1 MRHRK
6 KGRRL
11 GRSSSHR
18 KALMKNL
25 ATCLFLTERDDMFY
39 EGLVQADGVTAVKP
53 PKYKGRITTTLHKAK
68 EVRPLVEKC
77 ITLAKK
83 ALPHMEAAEKLNTT
97 AERGTDAWK
106 QWREGEGWQKW
117 NAAIAPAIN
126 YRRRAFA
133 LLGDKEAVSILFED
147 VAPRFV
153 DRDGGYTRILKLA
166 GVRLGDAG
174 VQGILEFVGKNDR
187 VKAKSAVKPAFAA
200 PEEAPAEE
208 EKPEAPAEEPAE
220 EETPKEE
227 AVAEKAPA
235 EETPAEETPAE
246 ETPAE
251 EAPAEEESAEE

>member
-1 MRHRK
+1 
-6 KGRRL
+6 
-11 GRSSSHR
+11 
-18 KALMKNL
+18 MKNL
-25 ATCLFLTERDDMFY
+25 ATCLLLTERDDMFY
-39 EGLVQADGVTAVKP
+39 EGLVQADGKTAVNP
-53 PKYKGRITTTLHKAK
+53 PKYKGRITTTLQKAK

-187 VKAKSAVKPAFAA
+187 VKVKSAVKPAFGA
-200 PEEAPAEE
+200 AEE
-208 EKPEAPAEEPAE
+208 TASEEPVAEEKPAE
-220 EETPKEE
+220 EET
-227 AVAEKAPA
+227 AA
-235 EETPAEETPAE
+235 EEQTSAEASPETEETSS
-246 ETPAE
+246 
-251 EAPAEEESAEE
+251 EAQEPEASTEDE

>member
-39 EGLVQADGVTAVKP
+39 EGLVQADGKTAVNP

-174 VQGILEFVGKNDR
+174 AQGILEFVGKNDR
-187 VKAKSAVKPAFAA
+187 VKVKSAVKPAFAA
-200 PEEAPAEE
+200 AEETAEEEATTQQPEAAAEEVTEEPEAAAEEAPADATAKEEAPAEN
-208 EKPEAPAEEPAE
+208 ADAEEPTE
-220 EETPKEE
+220 E
-227 AVAEKAPA
+227 
-235 EETPAEETPAE
+235 
-246 ETPAE
+246 
-251 EAPAEEESAEE
+251 

>member
-39 EGLVQADGVTAVKP
+39 EGLVQADGKTTVKP
-53 PKYKGRITTTLHKAK
+53 PKYKGRITTTLQKAK

-83 ALPHMEAAEKLNTT
+83 ALPHMEAAEKLNTS

-106 QWREGEGWQKW
+106 QWREGDGWRKW

-153 DRDGGYTRILKLA
+153 EREGGYTRILKLA

-174 VQGILEFVGKNDR
+174 EQGILEFVGKNE
-187 VKAKSAVKPAFAA
+187 K
-200 PEEAPAEE
+200 PAEE
-208 EKPEAPAEEPAE
+208 EPVAE
-220 EETPKEE
+220 EETPAKEDKASE
-227 AVAEKAPA
+227 ETSAEKQETEAA
-235 EETPAEETPAE
+235 EE
-246 ETPAE
+246 
-251 EAPAEEESAEE
+251 

>member
-18 KALMKNL
+18 KALMKNM

-39 EGLVQADGVTAVKP
+39 EGLVQADGKTAVKP
-53 PKYKGRITTTLHKAK
+53 PKHKGRITTTLQKAK

-83 ALPHMEAAEKLNTT
+83 AIPHMEAAEKLNTT
-97 AERGTDAWK
+97 AQRGTDAWK

-187 VKAKSAVKPAFAA
+187 VKAKAAVKPAFAA
-200 PEEAPAEE
+200 
-208 EKPEAPAEEPAE
+208 
-220 EETPKEE
+220 
-227 AVAEKAPA
+227 
-235 EETPAEETPAE
+235 AEETPAE

-251 EAPAEEESAEE
+251 EASAEAQEPEASAEEATEEKTEE

>member
-25 ATCLFLTERDDMFY
+25 ASAIFLTERPDYFY
-39 EGLVQADGVTAVKP
+39 EGLVQADGKTTVKP
-53 PKYKGRITTTLHKAK
+53 PKHKGRITTTVHKAK

-83 ALPHMEAAEKLNTT
+83 ALPHMEAAEALNTT

-106 QWREGEGWQKW
+106 QWRTGDGWQKW

-126 YRRRAFA
+126 YRRRAMT
-133 LLGDKEAVSILFED
+133 LLCDKEAVSILFDE

-153 DRDGGYTRILKLA
+153 ERDGGYTRILKLA
-166 GVRLGDAG
+166 NVRLGDAG
-174 VQGILEFVGKNDR
+174 AQAVLEFVGKNDR
-187 VKAKSAVKPAFAA
+187 VKTKSAVKPSFGG
-200 PEEAPAEE
+200 EESASKPKTE
-208 EKPEAPAEEPAE
+208 EKPAEEPAA
-220 EETPKEE
+220 EETVAEE
-227 AVAEKAPA
+227 TAAADETSAEKAS
-235 EETPAEETPAE
+235 EE
-246 ETPAE
+246 
-251 EAPAEEESAEE
+251 

>member
-1 MRHRK
+1 MRQRK

-18 KALMKNL
+18 KALMKNM

-39 EGLVQADGVTAVKP
+39 EGMVQADGVTAVKP

-153 DRDGGYTRILKLA
+153 DREGGYTRILKLA

-174 VQGILEFVGKNDR
+174 LQGILEFVGKNDR

-200 PEEAPAEE
+200 PEEEAPAEE
-208 EKPEAPAEEPAE
+208 EKKPEAPAEEPAAE
-220 EETPKEE
+220 EAPAEETASEE
-227 AVAEKAPA
+227 PVAEKAPA
-235 EETPAEETPAE
+235 EETPEKESPEE
-246 ETPAE
+246 
-251 EAPAEEESAEE
+251 

>member
-39 EGLVQADGVTAVKP
+39 EGLVQADGKTTVKP
-53 PKYKGRITTTLHKAK
+53 PKYKGRITTTLQKAK

-83 ALPHMEAAEKLNTT
+83 ALPHMEAAEKLNTS

-106 QWREGEGWQKW
+106 QWREGDGWRKW

-153 DRDGGYTRILKLA
+153 EREGGYTRILKLA

-174 VQGILEFVGKNDR
+174 EQGILEFVGKNDR
-187 VKAKSAVKPAFAA
+187 VKAKSAVKPSFAA
-200 PEEAPAEE
+200 SEEKPAEEKPAEE
-208 EKPEAPAEEPAE
+208 EPVAE
-220 EETPKEE
+220 EETPAKEDKASE
-227 AVAEKAPA
+227 ETSAEKQETEAA
-235 EETPAEETPAE
+235 EE
-246 ETPAE
+246 
-251 EAPAEEESAEE
+251 

>member
-39 EGLVQADGVTAVKP
+39 EGLVQADGKTTVKP
-53 PKYKGRITTTLHKAK
+53 PKYKGRITTTLQKAK

-83 ALPHMEAAEKLNTT
+83 ALPHMEAAEKLNTS

-106 QWREGEGWQKW
+106 QWREGDGWRKW

-153 DRDGGYTRILKLA
+153 EREGGYTRILKLA

-174 VQGILEFVGKNDR
+174 EQGILEFVGKNDR
-187 VKAKSAVKPAFAA
+187 VKAKSAVKPSFAA
-200 PEEAPAEE
+200 GEEKPAEEKPAEEKPAEE
-208 EKPEAPAEEPAE
+208 EPVAE
-220 EETPKEE
+220 EETPAKEDKASE
-227 AVAEKAPA
+227 ETSAEKQETEAA
-235 EETPAEETPAE
+235 EE
-246 ETPAE
+246 
-251 EAPAEEESAEE
+251 

>member
-1 MRHRK
+1 
-6 KGRRL
+6 
-11 GRSSSHR
+11 
-18 KALMKNL
+18 
-25 ATCLFLTERDDMFY
+25 MFY
-39 EGLVQADGVTAVKP
+39 EGLVQADGKTAVKP

-83 ALPHMEAAEKLNTT
+83 ALPHMEAADKLNTT

-187 VKAKSAVKPAFAA
+187 VKSKSAVKPAFAA
-200 PEEAPAEE
+200 AEETTAAPAEQPATE
-208 EKPEAPAEEPAE
+208 ASTPEPAVEEPAAGDSTPEDSSE
-220 EETPKEE
+220 E
-227 AVAEKAPA
+227 
-235 EETPAEETPAE
+235 
-246 ETPAE
+246 
-251 EAPAEEESAEE
+251 

>member
-18 KALMKNL
+18 KALMKNM

-39 EGLVQADGVTAVKP
+39 EGLVQADGKTAVKP
-53 PKYKGRITTTLHKAK
+53 PKYKGRITTTLQKAK

-83 ALPHMEAAEKLNTT
+83 AIPHMEAAEKLNTT

-187 VKAKSAVKPAFAA
+187 VKAKAAVKPAFAA
-200 PEEAPAEE
+200 AEE
-208 EKPEAPAEEPAE
+208 K
-220 EETPKEE
+220 
-227 AVAEKAPA
+227 
-235 EETPAEETPAE
+235 
-246 ETPAE
+246 PAE
-251 EAPAEEESAEE
+251 EAPAEEAPADEAPSEEASAEAQEPETAAEEAATEEKTEE